1 MFKWSQKRCV
11 RHWWCYSHCWGPW
24 VWQSCTWCT
33 PVEAGISV
41 LLLHFWCTEDRWRL
55 VAKDSYKPFL
65 RGQQVSLGGLF
76 CLLFLL
82 LQQLGGVL
90 LGRLWDRGC
99 VNVGLPLPV
108 RLQAGSLWW
117 PCENTSSISLMISRH
132 WSELGN
138 ICNHPV
144 WNLFSPGNSLMS

>member
-1 MFKWSQKRCV
+1 MKLETFFACLNEVKKGVLDIGGVIVTAEVPESDKAALDV
-11 RHWWCYSHCWGPW
+11 HW
-24 VWQSCTWCT
+24 
-33 PVEAGISV
+33 
-41 LLLHFWCTEDRWRL
+41 WRL
-55 VAKDSYKPFL
+55 VFLCYFYISDVLKIDEGLLLRIVRKPFL

-82 LQQLGGVL
+82 LQQLGGAL
-90 LGRLWDRGC
+90 LDRQWDRGC

-108 RLQAGSLWW
+108 WLQAGSLWW

-144 WNLFSPGNSLMS
+144 